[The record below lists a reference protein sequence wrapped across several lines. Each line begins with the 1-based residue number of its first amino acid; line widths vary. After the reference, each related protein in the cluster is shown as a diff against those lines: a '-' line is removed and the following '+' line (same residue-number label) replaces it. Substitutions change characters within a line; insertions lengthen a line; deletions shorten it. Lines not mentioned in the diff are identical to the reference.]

1 MDVILIVIYYRYFFL
16 FFFQKITSFGLLLAD
31 GGDIRSGK
39 GAAYCQLGENRKSKE
54 GFKNSFSSNQ
64 LKTVVETYPP
74 GFGSVLSQR
83 DSPLRQ
89 IATDGRTGIVLQDHG
104 HCLPRCVPQT
114 GKACDPSVD
123 G

>member
-1 MDVILIVIYYRYFFL
+1 VFFL
-16 FFFQKITSFGLLLAD
+16 QKITSFGLLWAD

-54 GFKNSFSSNQ
+54 GFKKGFSGHQ
-64 LKTVVETYPP
+64 LKTVVETLSPD
-74 GFGSVLSQR
+74 FGSVLSQR
-83 DSPLRQ
+83 NNPLRQ
-89 IATDGRTGIVLQDHG
+89 IAANGSTGVVLQDHG

-114 GKACDPSVD
+114 GKACDPPVD